1 MLQNSLNQSIILLLV
16 LALSFGILGASD
28 ELPLSEIFVPYDDEG
43 FYGGS
48 IIILFVI
55 YVLIPLAIIVLIG
68 AGVAYFLFPKIIN
81 EFKLLIG
88 LYYDAEWNEALS
100 RHFIHF
106 FIFIPLALTFL
117 FLVYKFFDPSY
128 FYLLMLLVFL
138 YSSFFGLYVFLYC
151 MMALYFKNWK
161 KVLIALLIGGAVFL
175 FFASSG
181 YFVIE
186 PIYKAI
192 EKNHDK

>member
-1 MLQNSLNQSIILLLV
+1 
-16 LALSFGILGASD
+16 
-28 ELPLSEIFVPYDDEG
+28 LPLSEIIVPYDDEG

-68 AGVAYFLFPKIIN
+68 AGVAYLLFPKIIN

-88 LYYDAEWNEALS
+88 LYYDAEWREALS

-106 FIFIPLALTFL
+106 LLFVLFAFAFL
-117 FLVYKFFDPSY
+117 FLIYKLFDPSY

-138 YSSFFGLYVFLYC
+138 YSSLRSSFNFMSIFVDRISISDSPSSISLTW
-151 MMALYFKNWK
+151 YFNASGF
-161 KVLIALLIGGAVFL
+161 IASPRCNRNL
-175 FFASSG
+175 S
-181 YFVIE
+181 
-186 PIYKAI
+186 
-192 EKNHDK
+192 

>member
-1 MLQNSLNQSIILLLV
+1 MLQKSLTQSIILLLI
-16 LALSFGILGASD
+16 LAISFSIIGAD
-28 ELPLSEIFVPYDDEG
+28 ELPLSEIFVPYNDEG

-68 AGVAYFLFPKIIN
+68 AGVAYLLFPKTIN

-88 LYYDAEWNEALS
+88 LYYDAEWREALS

-106 FIFIPLALTFL
+106 LLFVLFAFAFL
-117 FLVYKFFDPSY
+117 FLIYKLFDPSY

-151 MMALYFKNWK
+151 LMALYFKNWK
-161 KVLIALLIGGAVFL
+161 KVLIALFMGGAVFV
-175 FFASSG
+175 FFVSSG
-181 YFVIE
+181 YFVIG

-192 EKNHDK
+192 ENKNG